1 PAMGHGQP
9 RPAARRPRHG
19 QPRPTP
25 ANVRLLGRGQPRPLQ
40 RPSFSAFSSRAA
52 AGTIGVGTASG
63 MAYRSFKDIL
73 GETSLERKCRF
84 LFGLCLL
91 VLITGSFW
99 WYGRSTEELVYTTT
113 RSTGRH
119 LVDAIMLHYHWK
131 TLEADQKYTS
141 LIETLG
147 RTLQSEPY
155 SWRMLAPEAS
165 PAERSGYTRL
175 DAAVL
180 DYFRSRPAPPP
191 AGTATGAESTPAGRP
206 QPEYREFR
214 TADNSEYHYYQPVRA
229 RKSCLICHEYKG
241 PAAATTAESEPAQ
254 PRPRLAENDLM
265 AVVKVVMPD
274 LATQKAINWNRAILL
289 ATAIITVFLAM
300 LAAYAIV
307 RYVIVKPLEHLRDVS
322 DEVRRGNVQARAE
335 IHTADEFEELGV
347 AFNRMLRGLVESQDE
362 LRRVNA
368 DLDGKV
374 DELAQAN
381 MHLYEMNR
389 LKSDFLATMSHELR
403 TPLNS
408 IIGFSDVLGS
418 ITALDEK
425 QQRYVQNIR
434 SSGRMLLEMINDILD
449 LAKIEAGKME
459 VRPSTFRLE
468 SVVSAQCDMARP
480 LAERKKIDLAFEIG
494 PGLESVEQDQAKVQQ
509 VLANLLSN
517 AVKFTPEGGRIDVR
531 ARLDEPRDGL
541 PDAFLLEVA
550 DTGVGIAEEER
561 QTIFEK
567 FRQGRVFRTGDDA
580 MTREISGTGLGLSIV
595 RELCRLLG
603 GDVAVE
609 SQLGRG
615 SRFTL
620 RLPTR
625 LTGGQQEAPAE
636 EPAPP
641 ADAVTV

>member
-1 PAMGHGQP
+1 
-9 RPAARRPRHG
+9 
-19 QPRPTP
+19 
-25 ANVRLLGRGQPRPLQ
+25 
-40 RPSFSAFSSRAA
+40 
-52 AGTIGVGTASG
+52 
-63 MAYRSFKDIL
+63 MAYRTFKDIL
-73 GETSLERKCRF
+73 GGTSLERKCRF

-99 WYGRSTEELVYTTT
+99 WYGSSTEELVYTTT

-119 LVDAIMLHYHWK
+119 LVDAIMLHHHWK
-131 TLEADQKYTS
+131 ALEADQKYTS

-147 RTLQSEPY
+147 RTLQTEPY
-155 SWRMLAPEAS
+155 SWRMLAPDAAPE
-165 PAERSGYTRL
+165 ERSGYTRL

-180 DYFRSRPAPPP
+180 DYFRDRPGPAADGAAPP
-191 AGTATGAESTPAGRP
+191 AGQR
-206 QPEYREFR
+206 QPDEYREFR

-229 RKSCLICHEYKG
+229 RKSCLICHEYRG
-241 PAAATTAESEPAQ
+241 STGTAVATAEAGG

-274 LATQKAINWNRAILL
+274 SATRKAINWNRAILL

-347 AFNRMLRGLVESQDE
+347 AFNRMLRGLVDSQEE
-362 LRRVNA
+362 LRKVNSS
-368 DLDGKV
+368 LDGKV

-418 ITALDEK
+418 IASLDEK
-425 QQRYVQNIR
+425 QLRYVQNIR
-434 SSGRMLLEMINDILD
+434 TSGRMQLEMINDILD

-480 LAERKKIDLAFEIG
+480 LAERKKIDLEFTIG
-494 PGLESVEQDQAKVQQ
+494 PGLDAIEQDQAKVQQ
-509 VLANLLSN
+509 ILANLLSN

-531 ARLDEPRDGL
+531 ARLDESQGDP
-541 PDAFLLEVA
+541 AAQFLLEVE
-550 DTGVGIAEEER
+550 DTGVGIAEDER
-561 QTIFEK
+561 VAIFEK
-567 FRQGRVFRTGDDA
+567 FRQGRVFQTGDDA

-603 GDVAVE
+603 GDISVE

-615 SRFTL
+615 SRFTV
-620 RLPTR
+620 RLPTS
-625 LTGGQQEAPAE
+625 LSAGQQNVPSLGATPD
-636 EPAPP
+636 PVS
-641 ADAVTV
+641 AVAV